1 MINANDYEEVY
12 EILSKMDKSIVMKI
26 PIEVLNNILEKRN
39 KNYISKI
46 DKNDIFNLDNM
57 SENTKNILAWI
68 DVNYWIDEEKK
79 NILKKKILL
88 KNIEEEKLKKEK
100 YDSDIFKNKKNKKNI
115 KNKLIA
121 IKNEKTLFQN
131 IIKNIKIFFCRKNK
145 E

>member
-88 KNIEEEKLKKEK
+88 KNVEEEKLKKEK
-100 YDSDIFKNKKNKKNI
+100 YDSDIFKNKKNI